1 MKNNNYDNSGY
12 TRRNGYQSKAQ
23 SSNLTANSRKW
34 NSGGWTPAT
43 KEHDDQVM
51 RQYAYN
57 KTFITPDGEYAE
69 SADGAEILI
78 RSREDGAKYI
88 NINGKPQWLD
98 YMVASCFC
106 HKPKDGKHYIVNHKD
121 GDIGN
126 CDKSNLEWIEDSIND
141 DKDGIQ
147 IIDSR
152 INPFRDEL

>member
-1 MKNNNYDNSGY
+1 MKKNSFYNSGY
-12 TRRNGYQSKAQ
+12 TRKNDYQSKEQ
-23 SSNLTANSRKW
+23 SSSRSKW
-34 NSGGWTPAT
+34 NFGSNWTPAT

-78 RSREDGAKYI
+78 RCREDGTKYI
-88 NINGKPQWLD
+88 NVNGKPQWLD

-106 HKPKDGKHYIVNHKD
+106 YKPKDGKRYMVNHKD
-121 GDIGN
+121 GDISN
-126 CDKSNLEWIEDSIND
+126 CDKSNLEWIEDSIIDN
-141 DKDGIQ
+141 KVGIQ